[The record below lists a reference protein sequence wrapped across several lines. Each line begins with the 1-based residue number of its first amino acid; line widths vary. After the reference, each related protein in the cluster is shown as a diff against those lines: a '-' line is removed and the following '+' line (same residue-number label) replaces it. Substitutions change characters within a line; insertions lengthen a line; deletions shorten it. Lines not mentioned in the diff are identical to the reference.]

1 MDFKYKHIGKVR
13 GGKAIYDD
21 PLLLQRFLM
30 TLEGEDFEMFIRKKR
45 IPATSD
51 QIKFYIGIV
60 LTEAHK
66 HDEFL
71 HYNTPKDI
79 HDRVFAPMFLQE
91 YVVSQGKLTTKI
103 KSLKDLNKEE
113 IWELTERVIAF
124 LATDFGIVIS
134 EQKHYK

>member
-1 MDFKYKHIGKVR
+1 MEFKYKHTGKVR

-30 TLEGEDFEMFIRKKR
+30 TLEGEDFEMFMRKKR
-45 IPATSD
+45 VPATTS
-51 QIKFYIGIV
+51 QMNYYVGVV
-60 LTEAHK
+60 LKEAHK

-91 YVVSQGKLTTKI
+91 YTVINGKLTPKI
-103 KSLKDLNKEE
+103 KKLSDLNKEE

-124 LATDFGIVIS
+124 LATDFNIIIAD
-134 EQKHYK
+134 QKHYK